1 VTTTS
6 ERLPPF
12 VFVLGAGRSGTSV
25 LRSVLDGH
33 SRLAVAHEGRFVY
46 PLSRRRSRYELPG
59 GFDVDAFAAD
69 LLADPAV
76 RGNLGLEPDDVRTA
90 LGGTPVVDYP
100 DAVRRVFA
108 HYASQRGKS
117 RYGDKMPAYVQRI
130 PALAAMFPEGRFV
143 HIIRDGRD
151 VALSAMAIAGQR
163 HEPVAL
169 AIDWRR
175 RVEAGRAAGARLGS
189 RRYHEV
195 RYERLVCDPAEPVAD
210 LCRFLDLDYEPDMLQ
225 FFERRDNVPAKVRAN
240 PRHARLAEPLS
251 SGSRSWRTDMQPA
264 DLDRFEAVAGRLLT
278 ELGYERGAPRPTIT
292 ARAAAV
298 RGRVRWW
305 VHGGGVRLPGV
316 VRRALG
322 RRGRPTPRP

>member
-1 VTTTS
+1 
-6 ERLPPF
+6 
-12 VFVLGAGRSGTSV
+12 
-25 LRSVLDGH
+25 VLDGH
-33 SRLAVAHEGRFVY
+33 SRLAVSHEGRFVF
-46 PLSRRRSRYELPG
+46 PLSRRRSRYEG
-59 GFDVDAFAAD
+59 VDGFDVDAFAAD

-76 RGNLGLEPDDVRTA
+76 RGNLGLDPDDVRTA
-90 LGGTPVVDYP
+90 LGGAPVVNYP

-108 HYASQRGKS
+108 YYASQRGKS

-163 HEPVAL
+163 HDPIAL
-169 AIDWRR
+169 GIDWRR
-175 RVEAGRAAGARLGS
+175 RVEAGRAAGARLDPK
-189 RRYHEV
+189 RYHELH
-195 RYERLVCDPAEPVAD
+195 YEHLVADPAEPVAE

-225 FFERRDNVPAKVRAN
+225 FFERRENVPAKVRVN

-251 SGSRSWRTDMQPA
+251 SGARSWRTDMQPA
-264 DLDRFEAVAGRLLT
+264 DLERFEAVAGDLLV
-278 ELGYERGAPRPTIT
+278 ELGYERGAPRPSVM
-292 ARAAAV
+292 ARAAAAW
-298 RGRVRWW
+298 GRVRWS

-322 RRGRPTPRP
+322 RPRRPSPRP

>member
-1 VTTTS
+1 M
-6 ERLPPF
+6 
-12 VFVLGAGRSGTSV
+12 
-25 LRSVLDGH
+25 
-33 SRLAVAHEGRFVY
+33 
-46 PLSRRRSRYELPG
+46 
-59 GFDVDAFAAD
+59 
-69 LLADPAV
+69 
-76 RGNLGLEPDDVRTA
+76 N
-90 LGGTPVVDYP
+90 YP

-117 RYGDKMPAYVQRI
+117 RYGDKMPAYVLRI

-163 HEPVAL
+163 HDPVAL
-169 AIDWRR
+169 GIDWRR
-175 RVEAGRAAGARLGS
+175 RVEAGRAAGQRLGA
-189 RRYHEV
+189 RRYHEL
-195 RYERLVCDPAEPVAD
+195 RYEHLVADPAEPVAE

-251 SGSRSWRTDMQPA
+251 SGARSWRTDMQPA
-264 DLDRFEAVAGRLLT
+264 DLERFEAVAGELLA
-278 ELGYERGAPRPTIT
+278 ELGYERGAPRPSVR
-292 ARAAAV
+292 ARAAAAW
-298 RGRVRWW
+298 GRVRWW

-322 RRGRPTPRP
+322 RAGRSSRRR

>member
-1 VTTTS
+1 MTGS
-6 ERLPPF
+6 EQFPPF

-33 SRLAVAHEGRFVY
+33 SQLAVSHEGRFVF
-46 PLSRRRSRYELPG
+46 PLSRRRSRYERAD

-90 LGGTPVVDYP
+90 LGGAPIVNYP

-108 HYASQRGKS
+108 YYASQRGKS

-130 PALAAMFPEGRFV
+130 PTLAAMFPEGRFV

-151 VALSAMAIAGQR
+151 VALSTMAIPGERQD
-163 HEPVAL
+163 PVAL
-169 AIDWRR
+169 GIDWRR
-175 RVEAGRAAGARLGS
+175 RVEAGRTAGARLGA

-195 RYERLVCDPAEPVAD
+195 RYERLVADPEEPVAE
-210 LCRFLDLDYEPDMLQ
+210 LCRFLDLDYEPEMLQ

-251 SGSRSWRTDMQPA
+251 SGARSWRTDMQPA
-264 DLDRFEAVAGRLLT
+264 DLERFEVVAGELLV
-278 ELGYERGAPRPTIT
+278 ELGYERGAPRPSVT
-292 ARAAAV
+292 ARAAAAW
-298 RGRVRWW
+298 GRVRWS

-322 RRGRPTPRP
+322 RTDRPSARP